1 MRRSLTPLFL
11 LSLLPAALAQEGVPQ
26 PQGLVPEQMWYAP
39 TASDWA
45 KPVQIRWQRTWQDAV
60 RLSQQTKKP
69 ILVCVNMDGEIASEH
84 YAGVRY
90 RDPQIAKLFEPYIC
104 VMASVYRH
112 NPRDYD
118 DQGRR
123 IPCPRLGCITCGE
136 HIALEPL
143 VYKKFLDGKRISPR
157 HIMVELDGSEVYD
170 VFYTWDTDSVFKTL
184 TDGIANRKIQ
194 APPIV
199 KGDRSLAERITSAD
213 SADREAIEKEF
224 AAADQALRRRML
236 DLGLNAGEN
245 VPLELLRQASYG
257 IDPDLA
263 KKARVGMQQTKDPLA
278 IELIA
283 DTLRGPLAPAER
295 QGLIEALDGFS
306 ATSTHARTLATAHK
320 GLDSGKSTIDGKKW
334 QSVLVGEAYQGA
346 LPVDRAAVALQ
357 RDHALA
363 AKPNDPVAH
372 LDVAESSLL
381 QALELV
387 AGVGRGAVRM
397 TERQRSMLFDDAS
410 RHIQQAIAAGAVGW
424 RPTALQAILH
434 KQTGRHRQAHKLAAE
449 AMPQLPP
456 DAPGRL
462 AMEVLTL
469 FAHGRQFAIQKAV
482 RDQQKWPGVWMT
494 DVHTAYSLLLK
505 HPLGTES
512 HVADHYDF
520 LNFFRS
526 PDTELVLEHGLK
538 RFPASAALHQR
549 LRAQLLRRGGI
560 KLLESDYKARLAA
573 ADAPSV
579 MPWFAG
585 YASLVSAE
593 QHRRRQRPDKAN
605 ACYRQALTHFTAYKK
620 ATGGTDAAHYEAM
633 AHGGLARL
641 ALQGSDL
648 DLTFFELQQVFSICP
663 TAAAAVDGLSIT
675 AMQTAEMLRGR
686 AIDAKDLD
694 LQERLAEALKKL
706 PREAFTLPEYEQRS
720 RGQPPSSQGGNNN
733 QRGARGRRRG
743 GN

>member
-1 MRRSLTPLFL
+1 MRRSLTPLLL
-11 LSLLPAALAQEGVPQ
+11 LSLLPPAIGQEGVPQ

-39 TASDWA
+39 TAEDWA

-90 RDPQIAKLFEPYIC
+90 RDPEIAKLFEPYVC

-118 DQGRR
+118 EQGRR
-123 IPCPRLGCITCGE
+123 IPCPRLGCVTCGE

-157 HIMVELDGSEVYD
+157 HIMVELDGTEVYD

-184 TDGIANRKIQ
+184 ADGIKDREIQ

-199 KGDRSLAERITSAD
+199 KGDRSLAERIKSPD
-213 SADREAIEKEF
+213 SEDREAVEAEF
-224 AAADQALRRRML
+224 ANADAALRQRML
-236 DLGLNAGEN
+236 DLGLEAGAN
-245 VPLELLRQASYG
+245 VPLELLRQGSFSV
-257 IDPDLA
+257 DPDIA
-263 KKARVGMQQTKDPLA
+263 KKARAGMQQSKDPLA

-283 DTLRGPLAPAER
+283 DTLQGPLAPTER
-295 QGLIEALDGFS
+295 KGLVDALDGFS
-306 ATSTHARTLATAHK
+306 DTSTHARTLATAHR
-320 GLDSGKSTIDGKKW
+320 GLDNGSSAIDGKQW
-334 QSVLVGEAYQGA
+334 QSVLVGEAYTG
-346 LPVDRAAVALQ
+346 AVAPDPAEVARL
-357 RDHALA
+357 RDQALA
-363 AKPNDPVAH
+363 AQPKDPAAN

-381 QALELV
+381 QALDLV
-387 AGVGRGAVRM
+387 IGPGRGAARITAM
-397 TERQRSMLFDDAS
+397 QREMLLAEANDRVA
-410 RHIQQAIAAGAVGW
+410 QAVAAGAVGW
-424 RPTALQAILH
+424 RPKALQAIL
-434 KQTGRHRQAHKLAAE
+434 KQQAGRMREAHQLAAE
-449 AMPQLPP
+449 AMPKMPP
-456 DAPGRL
+456 NAPSRL
-462 AMEVLTL
+462 ALEILTL
-469 FAHGRQFAIQKAV
+469 FAHGRQFAIQQAV
-482 RDQQKWPGVWMT
+482 RNRDKWPSEWMT

-526 PDTELVLEHGLK
+526 PDTEIVLDRGLE
-538 RFPASAALHQR
+538 RFPASAPLHQR
-549 LRAQLLRRGGI
+549 LRTQLLRQGGTKRLI
-560 KLLESDYKARLAA
+560 ADYQERLAA
-573 ADAPSV
+573 KDASAV

-585 YASLVSAE
+585 YASLVAAE
-593 QHRRRQRPDKAN
+593 QHRRRQRPEA
-605 ACYRQALTHFTAYKK
+605 ARAAYRQALTYFADYQQ
-620 ATGGTDAAHYEAM
+620 ATGGADAAHYEAM

-641 ALQGSDL
+641 ALQSGDL
-648 DLTFFELQQVFSICP
+648 DLTFFELQQVFTICP

-686 AIDAKDLD
+686 AIDAEDLD

-706 PREAFTLPEYEQRS
+706 PPAAFTLPEYEQRS
-720 RGQPPSSQGGNNN
+720 RGQPPSD
-733 QRGARGRRRG
+733 RRG
-743 GN
+743 GD